1 MSPSLNT
8 PDDWKSYEDFAAGID
23 TNRLPP
29 SSALTGRELRI
40 EAPSG
45 DLHLTF
51 VADGWVSWR
60 LGQLSGRDACDVVAL
75 STDLYFI
82 DIVFGARPRD
92 ALSLIVN
99 LTTGRSLSVLSR
111 VGAEPT
117 PGAPQV
123 EQRFEA
129 GVVAGVAVSG
139 EVPAPSRDLIG
150 LRAFYRYS
158 PHHLYEHT
166 YLSSE
171 RYCWQCLEGEQRG
184 HGDVDLATVYRFA
197 PDQYVF
203 AFREFKIP
211 VASVFFI
218 NFQDGRSTGKFLGLT
233 GAGAVENRKAGAFL
247 RRASRTFYDE
257 AVEPV

>member
-1 MSPSLNT
+1 MNT
-8 PDDWKSYEDFAAGID
+8 PKTWKRYEDFAAGID

-29 SSALTGRELRI
+29 SPALTGREVRI

-45 DLHLTF
+45 DLHLAF

-60 LGQLSGRDACDVVAL
+60 LGQISDRDACEVVELAP
-75 STDLYFI
+75 DLYFV

-92 ALSLIVN
+92 ALTLLLN
-99 LTTGRSLSVLSR
+99 LVTGRTLSVLSR
-111 VGAEPT
+111 VRSELT
-117 PGAPQV
+117 PGEPQV
-123 EQRFEA
+123 EQMFEA
-129 GVVAGVAVSG
+129 GTIAGVAVSG
-139 EVPAPSRDLIG
+139 EIPAPSRDLIG

-158 PHHLYEHT
+158 PNHLYEHT

-184 HGDVDLATVYRFA
+184 HGDVDLATVFRFA

-218 NFQDGRSTGKFLGLT
+218 NFEDGHSTGKFLGIT
-233 GAGAVENRKAGAFL
+233 GDGAVENRKAGAFL